1 MASKD
6 SSRWK
11 KANILS
17 VLVGLVVAYVD
28 DFLVDVHVQ
37 VDGFL
42 HGEALRGERGLEVH
56 ILCRNLQHLQGH
68 QFFKEIITLEADE
81 GGR

>member
-11 KANILS
+11 KANVFLS
-17 VLVGLVVAYVD
+17 SPCLVVAYVD
-28 DFLVDVHVQ
+28 DFLVDVDVQ

-42 HGEALRGERGLEVH
+42 HGEALCGERGLEVH
-56 ILCRNLQHLQGH
+56 ILCRDLRHL
-68 QFFKEIITLEADE
+68 
-81 GGR
+81 